1 MFSVYF
7 DPGNLLRHQ
16 LVVII
21 MDLINMGDFFPIYDI
36 HHDFFPSRWLV
47 KIIIYFCMAIKKPRN
62 YYLNGKINECTFEI
76 QHTDQKQTFS

>member
-21 MDLINMGDFFPIYDI
+21 MDLINMGGGEVPIYDM
-36 HHDFFPSRWLV
+36 HHDFFPSR
-47 KIIIYFCMAIKKPRN
+47 
-62 YYLNGKINECTFEI
+62 
-76 QHTDQKQTFS
+76 

>member
-21 MDLINMGDFFPIYDI
+21 MDLINMGGGAGS
-36 HHDFFPSRWLV
+36 HL
-47 KIIIYFCMAIKKPRN
+47 
-62 YYLNGKINECTFEI
+62 
-76 QHTDQKQTFS
+76 